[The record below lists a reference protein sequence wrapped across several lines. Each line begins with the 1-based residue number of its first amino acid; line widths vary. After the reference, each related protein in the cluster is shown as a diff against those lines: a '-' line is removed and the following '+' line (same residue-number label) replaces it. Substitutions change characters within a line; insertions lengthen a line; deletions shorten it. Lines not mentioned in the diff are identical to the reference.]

1 MVLTS
6 QDLLAGVN
14 RPLDPDNLTDLEKKH
29 LPIITAPDRVT
40 AGEWFD
46 VTVEVGKL
54 LPHPNEQGHFIRFID
69 LYAGDRYLARLSLAA
84 GTTWPVLKARVRLSK
99 NLGPLRALDVCNLHG
114 AWEGAK
120 TIEVV

>member
-14 RPLDPDNLTDLEKKH
+14 RPLDPNNLTDLEKKH
-29 LPIITAPDRVT
+29 LPIITAPDRVK

-46 VTVEVGKL
+46 VAVEVGKL
-54 LPHPNEQGHFIRFID
+54 LEHPNEQGHFIRFID
-69 LYAGDRYLARLSLAA
+69 LYAGDKYLSRLSVAA
-84 GTTWPVLKARVRLSK
+84 GTTWPVLKARVRLCK

-120 TIEVV
+120 DIEVV

>member
-1 MVLTS
+1 MVLTN

-29 LPIITAPDRVT
+29 LPVVTAPDRVK

-54 LPHPNEQGHFIRFID
+54 MAHPNEQGHFIRFID
-69 LYAGDRYLARLSLAA
+69 LYAGDKYLARLSLAT
-84 GTTWPVLKARVRLSK
+84 GTTWPVLRTRVRLCK
-99 NLGPLRALDVCNLHG
+99 HLGPLRALDVCNLHG
-114 AWEGAK
+114 AWEGVK

>member
-14 RPLDPDNLTDLEKKH
+14 KPLDPCNLTDLEKKH
-29 LPIITAPDRVT
+29 LPIITAPDRVK

-54 LPHPNEQGHFIRFID
+54 MAHPNEQDHFIRFID
-69 LYAGDRYLARLSLAA
+69 LYAGDKYLARLSLATA
-84 GTTWPVLKARVRLSK
+84 ATWPVLRARVRLGK

-120 TIEVV
+120 DIEVV